1 MSSLARTGLILAIAS
16 TVLAQDLPPFEAA
29 LYAMTDARRLDPCT
43 YNPNADHSAV
53 LTDPAYNTFNNR
65 RSYNNG
71 ITFRRF
77 ELFLERT
84 DDDKARCFLDLIKAK
99 LTGAPFGAIGP
110 AAPVPVMPASAPQPA
125 PGKQNRPAI
134 QLAPAPATQPIP
146 VPVPPAPVRVAPELQ
161 SRYDAAFS
169 QAAQTKAELAAF
181 EARMAAQKLVLRRDI
196 SDARA
201 RVDALLR
208 NAADAIRNGDEAA
221 AEENIRYAEGTLAT
235 IAKFLGK

>member
-29 LYAMTDARRLDPCT
+29 LYAMTDARRLDRCT

-110 AAPVPVMPASAPQPA
+110 AAPVPMMP
-125 PGKQNRPAI
+125 
-134 QLAPAPATQPIP
+134 APAPATQPTP